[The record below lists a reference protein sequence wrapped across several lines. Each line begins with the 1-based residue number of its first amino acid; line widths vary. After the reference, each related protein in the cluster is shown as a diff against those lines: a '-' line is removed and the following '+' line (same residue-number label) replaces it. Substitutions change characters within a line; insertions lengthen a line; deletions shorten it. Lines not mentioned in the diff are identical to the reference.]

1 MKTYKVSVSA
11 NYEKFIQ
18 AKDREKALDVA
29 ENGGFSDWSRFNQSI
44 EAHEV
49 RRDQAIESAE
59 AATIAEIKNPFV
71 RQANGDYIFT
81 EEAQDVFNNY
91 LEEELS
97 K

>member
-1 MKTYKVSVSA
+1 MKDNWCYS
-11 NYEKFIQ
+11 
-18 AKDREKALDVA
+18 
-29 ENGGFSDWSRFNQSI
+29 

-59 AATIAEIKNPFV
+59 ALTIAEIKNPFV
-71 RQANGDYIFT
+71 VQDNGDFVFT